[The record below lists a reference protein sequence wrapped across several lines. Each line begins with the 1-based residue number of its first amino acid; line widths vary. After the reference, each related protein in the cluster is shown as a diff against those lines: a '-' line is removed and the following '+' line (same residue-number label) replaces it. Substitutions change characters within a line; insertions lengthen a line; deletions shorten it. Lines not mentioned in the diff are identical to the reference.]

1 MEIIVTN
8 GKKTEDGEIRFDLER
23 KTIVSFYRLQT
34 GKIPILETNYTSFAS
49 FYPLSDKKK
58 KNSPVETNRHFNVL
72 IRGTKEHKR
81 D

>member
-1 MEIIVTN
+1 MVKFVSTSNE
-8 GKKTEDGEIRFDLER
+8 KR
-23 KTIVSFYRLQT
+23 IVSFYRLQT

-72 IRGTKEHKR
+72 IRGTKEHEIKYAEGEKNL
-81 D
+81 